1 LAICGGWDL
10 AVSAENK
17 AVERTNERASV
28 LCVAALCLH
37 KWECDTGSVCYY
49 KSALA
54 LAIPRRNSSVKLV
67 IAKSSLLSNKM
78 VIASIKIGM
87 KKEKKA

>member
-1 LAICGGWDL
+1 MGMRQSESEQA
-10 AVSAENK
+10 
-17 AVERTNERASV
+17 RR
-28 LCVAALCLH
+28 H
-37 KWECDTGSVCYY
+37 Y

-54 LAIPRRNSSVKLV
+54 LAIPRRKSSVKLV

-87 KKEKKA
+87 KKEKKS